1 MHPLRFIFFVELT
14 ISFGHLAL
22 DCTDSIGGR
31 DTVVKGTIDDGIEWR
46 AIVLFPYCLR
56 QPPSLF
62 IYSAILAFMESFLL
76 ASF

>member
-56 QPPSLF
+56 QPPVC
-62 IYSAILAFMESFLL
+62 SFTLL
-76 ASF
+76 YLRSWKVFS